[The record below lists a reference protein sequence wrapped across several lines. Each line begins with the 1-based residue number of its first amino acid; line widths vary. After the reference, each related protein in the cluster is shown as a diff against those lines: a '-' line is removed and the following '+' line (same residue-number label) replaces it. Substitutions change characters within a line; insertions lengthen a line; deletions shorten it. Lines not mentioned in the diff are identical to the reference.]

1 MEICQSLHIHCTM
14 SNLLLLIFLAWAL
27 AGRSWSLGGWE
38 LHDFRR
44 TGVFI
49 DLSCCFDIIFT
60 SLQPSFVSTLYQPC
74 IFLCSFFSFLS
85 IWQNVRTSLASPS
98 WYLSPHI
105 VSISFQ
111 LFLFHPN
118 SDGRTLTCVYSFQK
132 TPFSS
137 HPGAIHITYFFFFPF
152 LTVLYLTLPT
162 LFYSFSSPTSLNLVF
177 FSFFFFFYHQ
187 HFICKRVFA
196 FFLIGVFLDG
206 ILSFSFTCLPIFS
219 LLFSSHFSWITV
231 LAF

>member
-137 HPGAIHITYFFFFPF
+137 HPGAIHITYFFFFPISYCF
-152 LTVLYLTLPT
+152 IPYLTNFI
-162 LFYSFSSPTSLNLVF
+162 LFLFFPHFPQPCL
-177 FSFFFFFYHQ
+177 FSFFFFFLSS
-187 HFICKRVFA
+187 A
-196 FFLIGVFLDG
+196 FHL
-206 ILSFSFTCLPIFS
+206 
-219 LLFSSHFSWITV
+219 
-231 LAF
+231 

>member
-137 HPGAIHITYFFFFPF
+137 HPGAIHITYFFFFSHFLLFYTLPYRLYFIPF
-152 LTVLYLTLPT
+152 LPPLPSTL
-162 LFYSFSSPTSLNLVF
+162 
-177 FSFFFFFYHQ
+177 SFFFLF
-187 HFICKRVFA
+187 
-196 FFLIGVFLDG
+196 FFL
-206 ILSFSFTCLPIFS
+206 
-219 LLFSSHFSWITV
+219 SS
-231 LAF
+231 AFHL